1 MQTLASTINCP
12 VCTQPATITLYG
24 DLDEATGTDSRTLE
38 FSCLGR
44 CAVAEGELILLWADS
59 LR

>member
-1 MQTLASTINCP
+1 MQTVTSTINCP

-24 DLDEATGTDSRTLE
+24 DIDEATGNDLRTLE
-38 FSCLGR
+38 FSCLGH
-44 CAVAEGELILLWADS
+44 CTVAEDELIRLWAES